1 MSKKNGAGK
10 FILGAGLGAGLALL
24 FAPKK
29 GSELR
34 DDLKLKL
41 DDLVN
46 KAKDIDVEE
55 VSSEFSK
62 KVEALKDEIKDLD
75 KEKVLSI
82 AKEKSEDLNNFFI
95 KNVTPSTILSLNNAN
110 LSVVISI
117 IVNNPSSELTFLL
130 TSSIITLIL
139 FIVIINFIPNIINTT
154 NKIEPKTYKII
165 GKTYEI

>member
-62 KVEALKDEIKDLD
+62 KVEIDIQKDITKELFKLEIK
-75 KEKVLSI
+75 
-82 AKEKSEDLNNFFI
+82 
-95 KNVTPSTILSLNNAN
+95 N
-110 LSVVISI
+110 LRCTLYFESAV
-117 IVNNPSSELTFLL
+117 PQLL
-130 TSSIITLIL
+130 
-139 FIVIINFIPNIINTT
+139 
-154 NKIEPKTYKII
+154 E
-165 GKTYEI
+165 